1 MDLVNKAPLT
11 ELTWEGSAAGQKL
24 PEDLPKSPPR
34 STPKKF
40 FWVGPIS
47 ILTIRLFPTL
57 SHIVYYLPW
66 APPNAAYTLTEL
78 AE

>member
-1 MDLVNKAPLT
+1 MPYSYRLKVTA
-11 ELTWEGSAAGQKL
+11 L
-24 PEDLPKSPPR
+24 PES
-34 STPKKF
+34 F
-40 FWVGPIS
+40 FFRVGPIS
-47 ILTIRLFPTL
+47 ILTIRLSPTL